1 MNGRKKGLSASRHGQ
16 AGFTIIE
23 MAVTLLIAAILTV
36 GAIRAYVDYA
46 EGILQ
51 NATIGHA
58 SRVMDGALNYI
69 ADNRAAIISSAGPTS
84 PVTITHAQLIAGGY
98 IDANVPVLNPYG
110 QTPVIVVCE
119 PTAGVLDGTMY
130 YRNGQVIVGKSL
142 LAIANGLGIAGG
154 YVNDATGVANGA
166 YGSWTKTMS
175 ACGGSA
181 TIPGAGHPVLAL
193 FLKETA
199 EQAASGSYVHRTS
212 VAGRPELN
220 RMGVNLDMGGNE
232 LRNAA
237 RVYSTGRISA
247 GEYIE
252 LQAFATVGAACSP
265 NGLLARNTAGN
276 LLSCVSGAWRLA
288 GT

>member
-1 MNGRKKGLSASRHGQ
+1 MIRRSKKQPASRRQQG
-16 AGFTIIE
+16 GFTIIE
-23 MAVTLLIAAILTV
+23 MIVTLLVAAVLTV
-36 GAIRAYVDYA
+36 GAIRGYVEYA
-46 EGILQ
+46 ESILQ
-51 NATIGHA
+51 NATTGHA
-58 SRVMDGALNYI
+58 SRLMDGALNYI
-69 ADNRAAIISSAGPTS
+69 ADNRASIIASAGPTS
-84 PVTITHAQLIAGGY
+84 PVTITHATLLAGGY

-119 PTAGVLDGTMY
+119 PTAGVLDGMLY
-130 YRNGQVIVGKSL
+130 YRNGQVIAGKSL
-142 LAIANGLGIAGG
+142 LAIANSLGIAGG
-154 YVNDATGVANGA
+154 YVNDATGVAQGA
-166 YGSWTKTMS
+166 FGSWTKTMS

-181 TIPGAGHPVLAL
+181 TVPGAGHPVLAL

-199 EQAASGSYVHRTS
+199 DQAASGSYVHRTS

-252 LQAFATVGAACSP
+252 LQAFATAGAACSP
-265 NGLLARNTAGN
+265 NGLLARNSAGN
-276 LLSCVSGAWRLA
+276 LLSCVSGVWRLA